1 MKNAVLFAVVAVVVL
16 AGCGGGG
23 KAGAGNYKLKVSVNP
38 ANGGSISMDPN
49 MESYNEWMDVK
60 VTAAAAKGYIF
71 DGWSGDATDK
81 SKSVTIKMSGNRK
94 KKLTANF
101 KVLTPTFTDSRD
113 GKTYKRVVIDEQVW
127 MAENLNYEAEGSK
140 CYENNSENCVRYGRL
155 YNWSAA
161 KSACPAGFHLP
172 SDKEWTTLT
181 DYVGGLATAGKK
193 LKSKSGW
200 NNSGDGTD
208 DVEFSGLP
216 GGFVLGK
223 LGFFS
228 VGEVGGWWSATEDN
242 DDDDD
247 AWYRG
252 LSYEEESVD
261 RDSDDKTYLFSVRC
275 VQDANNTGSVQ
286 NAVPAQPNN
295 TGTTQSAA
303 PVQQNNTGSAQSNAP
318 VEKADNKLAK
328 FVPAGYE
335 IIDEIKGDLNKDDL
349 DDYVLMIAEKQND
362 QHRGIIIVFNNGGN
376 YEKILEN
383 RNCFNYDKDKSGYTQ
398 DLITTINKGILRVRQ
413 CYRSGGGAIYG
424 NDDFKFRYQNSDFEM
439 IGYDYYV
446 IRNLDDEINTIS
458 VNFLAKKMRTKN
470 DEGEKWYEFTIK
482 EPIKL
487 RKVDTFDD
495 FSVMDY
501 ISKK

>member
-1 MKNAVLFAVVAVVVL
+1 MKNVVLFAVVAVVVL
-16 AGCGGGG
+16 AGCDGGG

-193 LKSKSGW
+193 LKSQSGW
-200 NNSGDGTD
+200 NNSGDGTN
-208 DVEFSGLP
+208 DVEFSALP
-216 GGFVLGK
+216 GGFVFGK

-228 VGEVGGWWSATEDN
+228 VGEVGSWWSATEDN

-247 AWYRG
+247 AWYRS

-275 VQDANNTGSVQ
+275 VQDASNTETAQ

-303 PVQQNNTGSAQSNAP
+303 PVQQNNTGSAQSATPAQQSNTGTAQ
-318 VEKADNKLAK
+318 NT
-328 FVPAGYE
+328 VPAQDNNNDITAYVQNGMKYLE
-335 IIDEIKGDLNKDDL
+335 SGDNNRRPADYDLAVAEFDKAIQLSQNNAEAYYGRGRAYLRKGDNSRAVADYSQAIRLNPKDAISYSNRGRAYARMN
-349 DDYVLMIAEKQND
+349 DYDNAV
-362 QHRGIIIVFNNGGN
+362 
-376 YEKILEN
+376 
-383 RNCFNYDKDKSGYTQ
+383 
-398 DLITTINKGILRVRQ
+398 
-413 CYRSGGGAIYG
+413 
-424 NDDFKFRYQNSDFEM
+424 SDFESALR
-439 IGYDYYV
+439 IDPNNAA
-446 IRNLDDEINTIS
+446 IKQNL
-458 VNFLAKKMRTKN
+458 
-470 DEGEKWYEFTIK
+470 EKARRREK
-482 EPIKL
+482 GL
-487 RKVDTFDD
+487 
-495 FSVMDY
+495 
-501 ISKK
+501 